1 MFTRISVLSAVLC
14 AAASAATTS
23 AQSYTDWRVVP
34 SGTSGGLYVGDTFA
48 VDLNNDGVADL
59 VTNEVF
65 DYGRLQPYFG
75 VIISNGDGTFQ
86 S

>member
-1 MFTRISVLSAVLC
+1 VLSAVLC